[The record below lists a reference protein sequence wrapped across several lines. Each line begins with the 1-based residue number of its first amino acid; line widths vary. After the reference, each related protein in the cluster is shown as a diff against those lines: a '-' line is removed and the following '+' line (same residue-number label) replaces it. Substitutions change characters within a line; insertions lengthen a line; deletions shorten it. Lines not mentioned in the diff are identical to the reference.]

1 MFPAR
6 QQSAVYSIVNEHLRT
21 TLGAKRGLFAK
32 VSDHEILKQYL
43 RRRLA
48 CARTLWLLDLLIDA
62 SNPQEPVL
70 VKFYPDSDA
79 DVARRKRGLPIGN
92 LTSQFFANVYMD
104 GLDHLIKEVLRVPGY
119 VRYVDDFALFGD
131 SVVWMSIWCNEVRE
145 WLIGRRLLLHPTK
158 TQLLLCAE
166 DAEFLGF
173 VLQAN
178 GQRRLKSDNVHRFAQ
193 RLSKLRQSYKRGELS
208 LAKAATS
215 INSWCAH
222 AAHANSFRLKL
233 SLFQGRM
240 FDPTLEPEHPLHWQ
254 RVLRGGSWNNN
265 PNNLRSANRN
275 RNTTDNRNNNN
286 GFRLASTLIN
296 RTSVFM
302 ETEAG
307 IESSRVLGK

>member
-1 MFPAR
+1 M
-6 QQSAVYSIVNEHLRT
+6 
-21 TLGAKRGLFAK
+21 
-32 VSDHEILKQYL
+32 
-43 RRRLA
+43 
-48 CARTLWLLDLLIDA
+48 
-62 SNPQEPVL
+62 
-70 VKFYPDSDA
+70 
-79 DVARRKRGLPIGN
+79 
-92 LTSQFFANVYMD
+92 
-104 GLDHLIKEVLRVPGY
+104 
-119 VRYVDDFALFGD
+119 
-131 SVVWMSIWCNEVRE
+131 
-145 WLIGRRLLLHPTK
+145 HPTK

-193 RLSKLRQSYKRGELS
+193 RLNKLRRNYKKGELS
-208 LAKAATS
+208 LAKAAMS

-233 SLFQGRM
+233 SLFRGRM

-275 RNTTDNRNNNN
+275 RNTTSNRNNNN

-307 IESSRVLGK
+307 IESSGVLGK